1 MNIIA
6 GTTYYRQKVA
16 NTSDIFSGTYG
27 SLPCFVKAFSSRS
40 YRMEEGCLL
49 EVEIALKLKEEQH
62 DRIIRF
68 FGLWFD
74 KQTRQF
80 TLVMESYEK
89 TLSEYLNEKLKKKEA
104 ALFPS
109 KEKLLI
115 LYDVARAMV
124 HLQSVDLGIVHGDLH
139 AENVVLMKEGERLVA
154 KIADF
159 SKAAFVHTE
168 KESHGPHGRDEIMPP
183 EVLKK
188 YGEYH
193 PTFAV
198 DIFSF
203 GCLVLHVATCKFP
216 KPYVGSSEYERRRQY
231 IPGLTGLIRKVLEP
245 LIKQCLNDKP
255 AERGSFES
263 IEITLTKHLEELKV
277 DYRRGEVSCHI
288 LKSY

>member
-1 MNIIA
+1 
-6 GTTYYRQKVA
+6 
-16 NTSDIFSGTYG
+16 
-27 SLPCFVKAFSSRS
+27 
-40 YRMEEGCLL
+40 MEEGCLL
-49 EVEIALKLKEEQH
+49 EVEIAMKLKEAQH

-74 KQTRQF
+74 KLTKQYA
-80 TLVMESYEK
+80 LVMEPYEM
-89 TLSEYLNEKLKKKEA
+89 TLSEYLNGKMKKKEA
-104 ALFPS
+104 ALFLM

-115 LYDVARAMV
+115 LYDVATAMV

-159 SKAAFVHTE
+159 SKAAFE
-168 KESHGPHGRDEIMPP
+168 RESHGPHGRDEIMPP

-203 GCLVLHVATCKFP
+203 GCLVLHVATCRSP
-216 KPYVGSSEYERRRQY
+216 KLYVGNSEIEKRSQY
-231 IPGLTGLIRKVLEP
+231 IQGLSGLNHKYLKP
-245 LIKQCLNDKP
+245 LIKQCLNNKP

-263 IEITLTKHLEELKV
+263 IEGT
-277 DYRRGEVSCHI
+277 Y
-288 LKSY
+288 YYY